1 MVDSAPPTGEQLAS
15 NDQAEAALLVLRN
28 EIDRIDQNIQALINQ
43 RATCAQQVAE
53 VKQHFSKHHPAV
65 FYRPEREAQV
75 LRRVMERNQG
85 PLPDQD
91 MARIFREIM
100 SVCLALEQP
109 LNVAYPGPEGG
120 FTEQAVRKHFGFS
133 AKGLAMSDT
142 EQAFI
147 AVEQGRCHYAV
158 TPIESTQEGLVSH
171 TLDLFRRY
179 DLRICGEVELEL
191 DPVDHK
197 SLVADTR
204 YLVLGKQYV
213 GPSGQDKTSILL
225 SLPDHPGAL
234 HDILGV
240 FRQRSI
246 SLTRLESRTFQ
257 HAKEQFSLFYIDF
270 EGHQEDALIKEVLEE
285 LPQGSDILK
294 VLGSYPRAVL

>member
-1 MVDSAPPTGEQLAS
+1 MVNPVAQNT
-15 NDQAEAALLVLRN
+15 DQAEAALLALRN
-28 EIDRIDQNIQALINQ
+28 QIDSLDQQIQQLINQ
-43 RATCAQQVAE
+43 RAACAQQVAE
-53 VKQHFSKHHPAV
+53 VKQQFSNQHPAV

-91 MARIFREIM
+91 MARLFREIM

-109 LNVAYPGPEGG
+109 IMVAYPGPEGG
-120 FTEQAVRKHFGFS
+120 YTEQAVRKHFGFS
-133 AKGLAMSDT
+133 VKGVAMSDP
-142 EQAFI
+142 EQSFK
-147 AVEQGRCHYAV
+147 AVEEGRCHYAV

-191 DPVDHK
+191 DPSDDK
-197 SLVADTR
+197 TLVADTR

-213 GPSGQDKTSILL
+213 GPSGRDKTSILL
-225 SLPDHPGAL
+225 TLPDQPGVL
-234 HDILGV
+234 HDVLGV
-240 FRQRSI
+240 FRRRGI
-246 SLTRLESRTFQ
+246 SLTRLESRTWQ
-257 HAKEQFSLFYIDF
+257 QANQPYSLFYIDF
-270 EGHQEDALIKEVLEE
+270 QGHQEDELIKDALAE
-285 LPQGSDILK
+285 LPQENNSLK

>member
-1 MVDSAPPTGEQLAS
+1 MANSASSNTEQ
-15 NDQAEAALLVLRN
+15 DQHAEAALLELRN
-28 EIDRIDQNIQALINQ
+28 QIDSIDQHIQLLINQ
-43 RATCAQQVAE
+43 RAACAQQVAE
-53 VKQHFSKHHPAV
+53 VKQRFSNHLPAV

-109 LNVAYPGPEGG
+109 MHVAYLGPEGSY
-120 FTEQAVRKHFGFS
+120 TEQAVRKHFGFS
-133 AKGLAMSDT
+133 VKGVALSDP
-142 EQAFI
+142 EQTFQ
-147 AVEQGRCHYAV
+147 AVQEGRCHYAV

-191 DPVDHK
+191 DPADNK
-197 SLVADTR
+197 SLSADTR

-225 SLPDHPGAL
+225 TLLDQPGVL
-234 HDILGV
+234 HDVLGI
-240 FRQRSI
+240 FRQRGI
-246 SLTRLESRTFQ
+246 SLTRLESRTWQ
-257 HAKEQFSLFYIDF
+257 HEKQTYSLFYIDF
-270 EGHQEDALIKEVLEE
+270 EGHQEDELIKEVLSE
-285 LPQGSDILK
+285 LPDESLK
-294 VLGSYPRAVL
+294 ILGSYPRAVL

>member
-1 MVDSAPPTGEQLAS
+1 MVNPVTS
-15 NDQAEAALLVLRN
+15 NTDQAEAALLELRN
-28 EIDRIDQNIQALINQ
+28 QIDSIDQQIQQLINQ

-53 VKQHFSKHHPAV
+53 VKQQFSNQHPAV

-91 MARIFREIM
+91 MARLFREIM

-109 LNVAYPGPEGG
+109 MMVAYPGPEGG
-120 FTEQAVRKHFGFS
+120 YTEQAVRKHFGFS
-133 AKGLAMSDT
+133 VKGIAMSDP
-142 EQAFI
+142 EQSFK
-147 AVEQGRCHYAV
+147 AVEEGRCHYAV

-191 DPVDHK
+191 DPSDDK
-197 SLVADTR
+197 TLVADTR
-204 YLVLGKQYV
+204 YLVLGRQYV

-225 SLPDHPGAL
+225 TLPDQPGVL
-234 HDILGV
+234 HDVLGI
-240 FRQRSI
+240 FRNRGI
-246 SLTRLESRTFQ
+246 SLTRLESRTWQ
-257 HAKEQFSLFYIDF
+257 QYSLFYIDF
-270 EGHQEDALIKEVLEE
+270 QGHQEDELIKEALAE
-285 LPQGSDILK
+285 LPQENNSLK

>member
-1 MVDSAPPTGEQLAS
+1 MTS
-15 NDQAEAALLVLRN
+15 NTDQAEAALLELRN
-28 EIDRIDQNIQALINQ
+28 QIDSIDQQIQQLINQ

-53 VKQHFSKHHPAV
+53 VKQQFSNQHPAV

-91 MARIFREIM
+91 MARLFREIM

-109 LNVAYPGPEGG
+109 MMVAYPGPEGG
-120 FTEQAVRKHFGFS
+120 YTEQAVRKHFGFS
-133 AKGLAMSDT
+133 VKGIAMSDP
-142 EQAFI
+142 EQSFK
-147 AVEQGRCHYAV
+147 AVEEGRCHYAV

-191 DPVDHK
+191 DPSDDK
-197 SLVADTR
+197 TLVADTR
-204 YLVLGKQYV
+204 YLVLGRQYV

-225 SLPDHPGAL
+225 TLPDQPGVL
-234 HDILGV
+234 HDVLGI
-240 FRQRSI
+240 FRNRGI
-246 SLTRLESRTFQ
+246 SLTRLESRTWQ
-257 HAKEQFSLFYIDF
+257 QYSLFYIDF
-270 EGHQEDALIKEVLEE
+270 QGHQEDELIKEALAE
-285 LPQGSDILK
+285 LPHENNSLK

>member
-1 MVDSAPPTGEQLAS
+1 MVNPVTPNT
-15 NDQAEAALLVLRN
+15 DQAEAALLELRN
-28 EIDRIDQNIQALINQ
+28 QIDSIDQQIQQLINQ
-43 RATCAQQVAE
+43 RATFAQQVAE
-53 VKQHFSKHHPAV
+53 VKQQFSHQHPAV

-91 MARIFREIM
+91 MARLFREIM

-109 LNVAYPGPEGG
+109 MMVAYPGPEGG
-120 FTEQAVRKHFGFS
+120 YTEQAVRKHFGFS
-133 AKGLAMSDT
+133 VKGIAMSDP
-142 EQAFI
+142 EQSFK
-147 AVEQGRCHYAV
+147 AVEEGRCHYAV

-191 DPVDHK
+191 DPSDDK
-197 SLVADTR
+197 TLVADTR

-225 SLPDHPGAL
+225 TLPDHPGVL
-234 HDILGV
+234 HDVLGV
-240 FRQRSI
+240 FRNRGI
-246 SLTRLESRTFQ
+246 SLTRLESRTWQ
-257 HAKEQFSLFYIDF
+257 QYSLFYIDF
-270 EGHQEDALIKEVLEE
+270 QGHQEDELIKDALAE
-285 LPQGSDILK
+285 LPQENNSLK

>member
-1 MVDSAPPTGEQLAS
+1 MVNPVTS
-15 NDQAEAALLVLRN
+15 NTDQAEAALLELRN
-28 EIDRIDQNIQALINQ
+28 QIDSIDQQIQQLINQ

-53 VKQHFSKHHPAV
+53 VKQQFSNQHPAV

-91 MARIFREIM
+91 MARLFREIM

-109 LNVAYPGPEGG
+109 MMVAYPGPEGG
-120 FTEQAVRKHFGFS
+120 YTEQAVRKHFGFS
-133 AKGLAMSDT
+133 VKGIAMSDP
-142 EQAFI
+142 EQSFK
-147 AVEQGRCHYAV
+147 AVEEGRCHYAV

-191 DPVDHK
+191 DPSDDK
-197 SLVADTR
+197 TLVADTR
-204 YLVLGKQYV
+204 YLVLGRQYV

-225 SLPDHPGAL
+225 TLPDQPGVL
-234 HDILGV
+234 HDVLGI
-240 FRQRSI
+240 FRNRGI
-246 SLTRLESRTFQ
+246 SLTRLESRTWQ
-257 HAKEQFSLFYIDF
+257 QYSLFYIDF
-270 EGHQEDALIKEVLEE
+270 QGHQEDELIKEALAE
-285 LPQGSDILK
+285 LPHENNSLK

>member
-1 MVDSAPPTGEQLAS
+1 MVNPVPPEKVS
-15 NDQAEAALLVLRN
+15 NADDAEAALLRLRN
-28 EIDRIDQNIQALINQ
+28 QIDSIDQQIQVLINQ
-43 RATCAQQVAE
+43 RANCAQEVAE
-53 VKQHFSKHHPAV
+53 VKQHFSDQHPAV

-75 LRRVMERNQG
+75 LRRVMERNKG

-91 MARIFREIM
+91 MARIFREVM

-109 LNVAYPGPEGG
+109 LNVAYPGPEGCY
-120 FTEQAVRKHFGFS
+120 TEQAVRKHFGFS
-133 AKGLAMSDT
+133 VKGLAMSDP
-142 EQAFI
+142 EQAFK
-147 AVEQGRCHYAV
+147 AVDQGRCHYAV

-179 DLRICGEVELEL
+179 DLRICGEVELVL
-191 DPVDHK
+191 DPSDTK

-225 SLPDHPGAL
+225 TLPDQPGAL

-240 FRQRSI
+240 FRQRDI
-246 SLTRLESRTFQ
+246 SLTRLESRTVNRNQ
-257 HAKEQFSLFYIDF
+257 VPCSLFYIDF
-270 EGHQEDALIKEVLEE
+270 EGHEEDRLIQEVLQE
-285 LPQGSDILK
+285 LPQGKDTLK

>member
-1 MVDSAPPTGEQLAS
+1 MVNPVAT
-15 NDQAEAALLVLRN
+15 NTDQAEAALLELRN
-28 EIDRIDQNIQALINQ
+28 QIDSIDQQIQQLINQ

-53 VKQHFSKHHPAV
+53 VKQQFSNQHPAV

-91 MARIFREIM
+91 MARLFREIM

-109 LNVAYPGPEGG
+109 MMVAYPGPEGG
-120 FTEQAVRKHFGFS
+120 YTEQAVRKHFGFS
-133 AKGLAMSDT
+133 VKGVAMSDP
-142 EQAFI
+142 EQSFK
-147 AVEQGRCHYAV
+147 AVEEGRCHYAV

-191 DPVDHK
+191 DPSDDK
-197 SLVADTR
+197 TLVADTR

-225 SLPDHPGAL
+225 TLPDQPGVL
-234 HDILGV
+234 HDVLGV
-240 FRQRSI
+240 FRDRGI
-246 SLTRLESRTFQ
+246 SLTRLESRTWQ
-257 HAKEQFSLFYIDF
+257 QDKQQYSLFYIDF
-270 EGHQEDALIKEVLEE
+270 QGHQEDDLIKGALAE
-285 LPQGSDILK
+285 LPQENNSLK

>member
-1 MVDSAPPTGEQLAS
+1 MVNPVTS
-15 NDQAEAALLVLRN
+15 NTDQAEAALLDLRN
-28 EIDRIDQNIQALINQ
+28 QIDSIDQQIQQLINQ

-53 VKQHFSKHHPAV
+53 VKQQFSNQHPAV

-91 MARIFREIM
+91 MARLFREIM

-109 LNVAYPGPEGG
+109 MMVAYPGPEGG
-120 FTEQAVRKHFGFS
+120 YTEQAVRKHFGFS
-133 AKGLAMSDT
+133 VKGIAMSDP
-142 EQAFI
+142 EQSFK
-147 AVEQGRCHYAV
+147 AVEEGRCHYAV

-191 DPVDHK
+191 DPSDDK
-197 SLVADTR
+197 TLVADTR

-213 GPSGQDKTSILL
+213 GQSGQDKTSILL
-225 SLPDHPGAL
+225 TLPDQPGVL
-234 HDILGV
+234 HDVLGV
-240 FRQRSI
+240 FRNRGI
-246 SLTRLESRTFQ
+246 SLTRLESRTWQ
-257 HAKEQFSLFYIDF
+257 QDTQQYSLFYIDF
-270 EGHQEDALIKEVLEE
+270 QGHQEDDLIKGALVE
-285 LPQGSDILK
+285 LPQENNSLK